1 MSPRIRFHLPQS
13 YVDFSNYKEPVQ
25 TYVDSS
31 TFVMDLNEFNINVCE
46 MNLQQLITNDYPIL
60 IPDE

>member
-1 MSPRIRFHLPQS
+1 MPQS
-13 YVDFSNYKEPVQ
+13 YVDFANYKEPVQ

-46 MNLQQLITNDYPIL
+46 MNLQ
-60 IPDE
+60 